1 MENSIE
7 YLNNFSIDKIIY
19 DEKLIKCMN
28 VSKSH
33 IKDTVICS
41 LDTENTNYKNERC
54 ITYATQLMKFGKKVD
69 KTGKL
74 TLTNPSERKMN
85 LFTHPNKFWEYIVNS
100 DNQRYEMYVFNAE
113 YDVNNLLNF
122 AIKEYN
128 LKEYIP
134 SVEQIEEYE
143 DLYKQENVKL
153 TTSDTF
159 TYSKISRNGKIYK
172 LDVQFGTVK
181 NGKTTGIKRVTILD
195 MSKKLPGRLVDN
207 VEGFTTLKMNKTD
220 LDYSIFRDY
229 GHRDYKNEEL
239 LYMWNDVY
247 CLCDLIIE
255 YVFSGK
261 YAHTDKLTTSS
272 MALACYKDKL
282 NEDLIIALDNKNHD
296 LYKIAKNYYNYC
308 LKYKIEYMKNNSE
321 KGKYKKLFEKYN
333 LLLMQLGE
341 KEGTKQFI
349 IDNYFNPKDSFSNVF
364 PSLTF
369 DEFEYAISSYCGGI
383 TRFHHK
389 KDVGN
394 WINEKGMGID
404 INSSFPYS
412 YFTFKL
418 PYGTPKFKKCKGNFT
433 LKENKVYIIRFQ
445 VNSFKIKEN
454 KEPNIAKNMLN
465 IPNLKLKNCDTW
477 IKHYNDRCIITCT
490 SVDYIYFIENYNY
503 NNLQVL
509 DYQEYN
515 CINGLFNNF
524 TISFYGIK
532 QTSKDKS
539 LIKWAKLILNGAYGK
554 FGQNKTSEIRHDEY
568 DVESNSI
575 NDVINKNNGSNME
588 LLSEGVYLPIASFI
602 TSYSRIHLLTVLNII
617 NITNGVEWRYCDT
630 DSSYVTGDV
639 EILKSALVDYI
650 DINYTGNLGLWKI
663 EKYFDRMLIIGIK
676 KYIYFGGQFENK
688 DYSYHATLSG
698 INGKYFEFIEDY
710 CNIDDECICE
720 ISKQDRLYINLV
732 NDGLEKCYT
741 SENEKNP
748 FIYKDKECTQMI
760 KGAYRSIRKKTV
772 IDGQILFNTIYC
784 IKGEL

>member
-7 YLNNFSIDKIIY
+7 YLNNFSLDKIIY
-19 DEKLIKCMN
+19 DETLIKCNN

-33 IKDTVICS
+33 IKDTVICA

-54 ITYATQLMKFGKKVD
+54 ITYATQLMKFGKKTAYD
-69 KTGKL
+69 SKLKL
-74 TLTNPSERKMN
+74 TKPTDRKMN
-85 LFTHPNKFWEYIVNS
+85 IFTHPKLFWEYIVNS

-134 SVEQIEEYE
+134 NITEIEEYE
-143 DLYKQENVKL
+143 GLYKQENIKL
-153 TTSDTF
+153 NTSDTF
-159 TYSKISRNGKIYK
+159 VYTKISRNGKIYK
-172 LDVQFGTVK
+172 LDVQFGQVK
-181 NGKTTGIKRVTILD
+181 SGKNIGIKRITILD
-195 MSKKLPGRLVDN
+195 MSKKLPGNLKGN
-207 VEGFTTLKMNKTD
+207 VEGFTSLKMNKND

-229 GHRDYKNEEL
+229 GHRNYSENEL

-261 YAHTDKLTTSS
+261 YVHTEKLTTSS

-282 NEDLIIALDNKNHD
+282 LEDIIISLDNKNHT
-296 LYKIAKNYYNYC
+296 LHKLAKKYYDFC
-308 LKYKIEYMKNNSE
+308 KKSKIEYMLHNSDQ
-321 KGKYKKLFEKYN
+321 GKYKKLFEKYN

-349 IDNYFNPKDSFSNVF
+349 LDNYFTSKEVFSNIF
-364 PSLTF
+364 PSLNY

-412 YFTFKL
+412 YTTFKL
-418 PYGTPKFKKCKGNFT
+418 PYGVPTFKNCKGDFK
-433 LKENKVYIIRFQ
+433 LKESKLYIIRFQ
-445 VNSFKIKEN
+445 VNSFKIKAN

-465 IPNLKLKNCDTW
+465 IPNISLKNCDTW
-477 IKHYNDRCIITCT
+477 IKEYNSKCIITCT
-490 SVDYIYFIENYNY
+490 SVDYVYFMENYSFD
-503 NNLQVL
+503 NLKVL

-515 CINGLFNNF
+515 CTNGLFTNF
-524 TISFYGIK
+524 TKTFYGIK
-532 QTSKDKS
+532 QTSTDTAMV
-539 LIKWAKLILNGAYGK
+539 KWAKLILNGVYGK
-554 FGQNKTSEIRHDEY
+554 FGQNKTAELRHDEY
-568 DVESNSI
+568 NVDSNSI
-575 NDVINKNNGSNME
+575 EDVIDKQDGSNIE
-588 LLSEGVYLPIASFI
+588 LLSEGVYLPIASFV
-602 TSYSRIHLLTVLNII
+602 TSYSRVHLLTVLNII
-617 NITNGVEWRYCDT
+617 NDTKNIDWRYCDT
-630 DSSYVTGDV
+630 DSAYVTGDV
-639 EILKSALVDYI
+639 DVLKTALVDYI
-650 DINYTGNLGLWKI
+650 DIDYTGNLGLWKI

-676 KYIYFGGQFENK
+676 KYIYFGGKYENK

-698 INGKYFEFIEDY
+698 INSKYFRFIENY
-710 CNIDDECICE
+710 CNINDECIGE
-720 ISKQDRLYINLV
+720 ISSQDRLFINLV
-732 NDGLEKCYT
+732 NDGLEKCYV
-741 SENEKNP
+741 SNDQNNP
-748 FIYKDKECTQMI
+748 FIYKDKDCTQMI

-784 IKGEL
+784 IKGEI